1 LRYNEIDLLLV
12 SVTLRIILVT
22 MEDMMI
28 RSTTPF
34 WIITM
39 LILLILSACGGVEAA
54 PTLNP
59 DAVYTAAVQT
69 AFAIISQTA
78 AAVTDT
84 PTITITP
91 GPSPTL
97 GPSKTPLITDTPP
110 GGSPVATNTP
120 LTNNTPLPATQ
131 QSCDNAAYVKDI
143 TIPDFSEIAPGA
155 QFVKTWRVKNSGM
168 CIWTTSYRLV
178 FGYGGDGTNWKTSQ
192 PAYLTTAVNPGEE
205 IDVSMTLTA
214 PVNIGQY
221 GGHFTMQNNNGYNF
235 GTDLT
240 IIIKVSGTPTP

>member
-1 LRYNEIDLLLV
+1 MRL
-12 SVTLRIILVT
+12 TKT
-22 MEDMMI
+22 
-28 RSTTPF
+28 F
-34 WIITM
+34 WMFPM
-39 LILLILSACGGVEAA
+39 LILIILSACGGAETT

-69 AFAIISQTA
+69 AFAIVSQTA

-84 PTITITP
+84 PTVTLTP

-110 GGSPVATNTP
+110 GGTPLPTNTP
-120 LTNNTPLPATQ
+120 LINNTPLPATQ
-131 QSCDNAAYVKDI
+131 QSCNNAAYVDDV

-155 QFVKTWRVKNSGM
+155 QFVKTWRVKNNGT
-168 CIWTTSYRLV
+168 CIWTTGYRLV
-178 FGYGGDGTNWKTSQ
+178 FGYGGDGTDWKTSQ
-192 PAYLTTAVNPGEE
+192 PAYLTREVIPGEE
-205 IDVSMTLTA
+205 IDVSMTLSA
-214 PVNIGQY
+214 PVNTGQY
-221 GGHFTMQNNNGYNF
+221 GAHFNMQSNNGYNF

>member
-1 LRYNEIDLLLV
+1 
-12 SVTLRIILVT
+12 
-22 MEDMMI
+22 MEDMM
-28 RSTTPF
+28 RLTKTF
-34 WIITM
+34 WMFPM
-39 LILLILSACGGVEAA
+39 LILIILSACGGAETT

-69 AFAIISQTA
+69 AFAIVSQTA

-84 PTITITP
+84 PTVTLTP

-110 GGSPVATNTP
+110 GGTPLPTNTP
-120 LTNNTPLPATQ
+120 LINNTPLPATQ
-131 QSCDNAAYVKDI
+131 QSCDNAAYVDDV

-155 QFVKTWRVKNSGM
+155 QFVKTWRVKNNGT
-168 CIWTTSYRLV
+168 CIWTTGYRLV
-178 FGYGGDGTNWKTSQ
+178 FGYGGDGTDWKTSQ
-192 PAYLTTAVNPGEE
+192 PAYLTREVIPGEE
-205 IDVSMTLTA
+205 IDVSMTLSA
-214 PVNIGQY
+214 PVNTGQY
-221 GGHFTMQNNNGYNF
+221 GAHFNMQSNNGYNF

>member
-1 LRYNEIDLLLV
+1 
-12 SVTLRIILVT
+12 
-22 MEDMMI
+22 MEDMM
-28 RSTTPF
+28 RLMKPF
-34 WIITM
+34 WIFSM
-39 LILLILSACGGVEAA
+39 LILLILSACGGAEA
-54 PTLNP
+54 TLTLSP

-84 PTITITP
+84 PTIMITP

-110 GGSPVATNTP
+110 GGTPLATNTP

-131 QSCDNAAYVKDI
+131 QSCDNASLI
-143 TIPDFSEIAPGA
+143 TETIPDSSEIAPGA
-155 QFVKTWRVKNSGM
+155 QFVKTWTIKNTGP
-168 CIWTTSYRLV
+168 CIWKTNYRLA
-178 FGYGGDGTNWKTSQ
+178 YGWGGEGTDWKTTP
-192 PAYLTTAVNPGEE
+192 PAYLTRAVNPGEE
-205 IDVSMTLTA
+205 IDVSMTLSA
-214 PVNIGQY
+214 PVNTGWY
-221 GGHFTMQNNNGYNF
+221 GAHFKMQNDKGYYF